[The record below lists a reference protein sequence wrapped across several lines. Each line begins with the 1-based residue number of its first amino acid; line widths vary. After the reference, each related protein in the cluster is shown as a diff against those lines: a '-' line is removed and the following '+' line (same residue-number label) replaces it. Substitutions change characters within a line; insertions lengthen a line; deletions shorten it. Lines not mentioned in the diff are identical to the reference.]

1 MLQTIRDRASGWF
14 AYAIIF
20 LISIPFA
27 LWGINHYLDGGGTQN
42 VALVGGQPITIRTFE
57 RSYRQEQLRLS
68 ELFGGKL
75 PDNLDNKTI
84 KQAVLRQLIQ
94 EAVLTENLV
103 GSGYKISDKQLVR
116 QIMGYPIF
124 QVNGSF
130 SNNKYHQVLADQG
143 LSPANFENMLRK
155 QLLIQQF
162 QSGIYA
168 SAFTTKQQR
177 GWVVKLLGEEREVG
191 MMVIPTSKFI
201 NSIVVKPSEIKKYY
215 QAHANQ
221 FMTNEKV
228 NVSYIRLSEKHLQ
241 SLIKPSVDELQN
253 YYESHRKAY
262 AIPNR
267 VRYSEIVLDAPKIA
281 SEKDKLSSFVN
292 QIRQLSASNGDIK
305 HLATEISH
313 KMKLRLG
320 SVKINNVG
328 ERTDFPNV
336 IEKALYKLKVG
347 SISNPVEYDG
357 KWYVLKLNSILTYD
371 YLKYNKVKDLV
382 QKDYLAEAS
391 KTQYENSIQRLSEL
405 AYEHPGSLQAASK
418 ALDLKIKQTG
428 WFEKTGGSGIATN
441 PKVVK
446 AAFTKAVLDEGA
458 NSSLI
463 ELGAG
468 DAVVIRVTGKKLPT
482 VKPLTEVEDKINGL
496 LVRRYATD
504 EASKLAKNIEKD
516 LTNGQ
521 SAQLVASKYQLR
533 YRNLGWVRR
542 DASIVPNAILNA
554 AFKLGTPSS
563 SDKPL
568 VTATSLGAGNYAVVE
583 VNKVRLPDDNAAQ
596 SKSTTAPT
604 KNVLAQQLKNQMAVV
619 LQALQE
625 STEIKIYPSNL
636 NY

>member
-1 MLQTIRDRASGWF
+1 
-14 AYAIIF
+14 
-20 LISIPFA
+20 
-27 LWGINHYLDGGGTQN
+27 
-42 VALVGGQPITIRTFE
+42 
-57 RSYRQEQLRLS
+57 
-68 ELFGGKL
+68 
-75 PDNLDNKTI
+75 
-84 KQAVLRQLIQ
+84 
-94 EAVLTENLV
+94 
-103 GSGYKISDKQLVR
+103 
-116 QIMGYPIF
+116 
-124 QVNGSF
+124 
-130 SNNKYHQVLADQG
+130 
-143 LSPANFENMLRK
+143 
-155 QLLIQQF
+155 
-162 QSGIYA
+162 
-168 SAFTTKQQR
+168 
-177 GWVVKLLGEEREVG
+177 
-191 MMVIPTSKFI
+191 
-201 NSIVVKPSEIKKYY
+201 
-215 QAHANQ
+215 
-221 FMTNEKV
+221 
-228 NVSYIRLSEKHLQ
+228 
-241 SLIKPSVDELQN
+241 
-253 YYESHRKAY
+253 
-262 AIPNR
+262 
-267 VRYSEIVLDAPKIA
+267 
-281 SEKDKLSSFVN
+281 
-292 QIRQLSASNGDIK
+292 
-305 HLATEISH
+305 
-313 KMKLRLG
+313 MKLRLG